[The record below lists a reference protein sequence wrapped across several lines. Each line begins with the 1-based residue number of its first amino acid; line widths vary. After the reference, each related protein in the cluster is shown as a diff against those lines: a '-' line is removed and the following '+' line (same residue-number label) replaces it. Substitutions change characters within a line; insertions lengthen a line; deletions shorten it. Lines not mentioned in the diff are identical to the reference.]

1 MNKKNYYGGILS
13 YGIPEFRLPL
23 EKTQKLVQSILN
35 LGIQAKTKCKLG
47 KDITLDQLKEQ
58 YDAIFLAMGANISA
72 KMNIKGENLPGVFGA
87 NELLRT
93 KKHPSYKEK
102 KIAIIG
108 GGNVAIDIARTVKR
122 MGANK
127 AIVVYRRNE
136 EQMPAEAKEIEMAK
150 EDGVEFA
157 FQTNIIEIQGNE
169 NVEKVTCIKT
179 ELIQKEGESRAYPV
193 NIERN

>member
-1 MNKKNYYGGILS
+1 
-13 YGIPEFRLPL
+13 
-23 EKTQKLVQSILN
+23 
-35 LGIQAKTKCKLG
+35 
-47 KDITLDQLKEQ
+47 
-58 YDAIFLAMGANISA
+58 MGANISA

-127 AIVVYRRNE
+127 AIIVYRRNE

-157 FQTNIIEIQGNE
+157 FQTNIIEIQENE
-169 NVEKVTCIKT
+169 NVEKVTCVKT